1 LIEADE
7 EGELAVALE
16 DGRGLD
22 RAAVAAGQR
31 MRGASARMSLP
42 VSGLS
47 SLSLTPDQKEPKA
60 R

>member
-22 RAAVAAGQR
+22 RASVAAGE
-31 MRGASARMSLP
+31 SDARRVCADELA